1 MQAGPG
7 QCATRVEGSESC
19 IAAAGG
25 ILEYGSPRF
34 GSAAS
39 VSCAKQVSQR
49 IEDQGSGGTVPFR
62 RAASET
68 VQEGEL
74 ARGTQLEHR
83 SKIVCAASVC
93 DAVEVARRVLD
104 QTTNGIGSVRT
115 THEGVQHGLE
125 AAVEIQC
132 VDGSVSVRA
141 AAAVVPQ
148 MLPLLRRGVA
158 NGVPPSAP
166 PSNV

>member
-25 ILEYGSPRF
+25 ILEYGS
-34 GSAAS
+34 
-39 VSCAKQVSQR
+39 
-49 IEDQGSGGTVPFR
+49 
-62 RAASET
+62 
-68 VQEGEL
+68 
-74 ARGTQLEHR
+74 
-83 SKIVCAASVC
+83 KIVCAASVC
-93 DAVEVARRVLD
+93 RPVEVARRVLD
-104 QTTNGIGSVRT
+104 QTPNGIGSVRT

-148 MLPLLRRGVA
+148 MLPLFRRGVA

-166 PSNV
+166 PLNV